1 MDIDIRQVY
10 YQRIRITIRK
20 NLSLFPKFVLYYEFL
35 EAFIFNTSA
44 NLKCPCHKPF
54 CYSQTNLQNELSVK
68 REKLHYAVKYS

>member
-1 MDIDIRQVY
+1 MDNDIGQAY
-10 YQRIRITIRK
+10 NSNI
-20 NLSLFPKFVLYYEFL
+20 FKFCTTLEFL
-35 EAFIFNTSA
+35 ETFIFNTST